1 MTTLETPRSEALDPI
16 TLEVLRSRLEAIGEE
31 AGAALSRTAISPIVT
46 ESKDYSCT
54 LLDGQGRVV
63 IGAGQIDF
71 HFGAAGHAVQST
83 IELHGASIAPQDVFM
98 ANDPHNGGGLHPQD
112 VMVQRPI
119 FHGDR
124 MVAWV
129 VMSAHMMDMGGMVAG
144 SFAPAA
150 TECYQEAL
158 RLPPVRLFRRGVEED
173 DVWSIIRTNIRLPEL
188 VEMDLRSL
196 VAGCHVAEEK
206 LADLVDSMGA
216 DRFVEGIGTIRD
228 LTEAEMRRRI
238 GELTPGTYRAESW
251 AEWDD
256 DFFRIP
262 CRLTVE
268 TDRLVFDFEGASP
281 QTSHFFNSKPY
292 IIESEMVALLAG
304 IMARDLPYND
314 GIFAPIELRCP
325 EGTIVNARPPAPIAA
340 AHMDVA
346 LSASEVGLECVRLAL
361 AASPDAPGRR
371 LLTGWGTGSGLG
383 LHSWTGTGLD
393 GNPDAFIMAD
403 GNWVGSSAGLERDGL
418 ALSGNIVGRESDY
431 SFTDVE
437 VLESWYPILIS
448 EKRSR
453 PSEHGAGEHRAGGGN
468 LMTFRPHGT
477 DKLTGVMLGMRRWMP
492 LPGHGG
498 GTPGPTTEFVIHRSD
513 GTSEDVATHASDI
526 ELSPDDLF
534 EFRCAS
540 GGGFGDPLDRE
551 PAAVQRD
558 VHRGVIDT
566 EIAQR
571 VYGVV
576 LDDGGQVDPAATA
589 DCRQQIARERLERAQ
604 PPAKPV
610 SATLVSAS
618 EPANGADL
626 PLYLGVVQR
635 GNVAMSE
642 RSGAPLAVAP
652 DHWTDGCPVLVEPR
666 SDLGPE
672 VDIRSYLDP
681 ATGYVLFVEAA
692 PAGAPRSFESAPSR
706 WTEAG

>member
-46 ESKDYSCT
+46 ESKAYSCT

-571 VYGVV
+571 VYGVA

>member
-1 MTTLETPRSEALDPI
+1 
-16 TLEVLRSRLEAIGEE
+16 
-31 AGAALSRTAISPIVT
+31 
-46 ESKDYSCT
+46 
-54 LLDGQGRVV
+54 
-63 IGAGQIDF
+63 
-71 HFGAAGHAVQST
+71 
-83 IELHGASIAPQDVFM
+83 
-98 ANDPHNGGGLHPQD
+98 
-112 VMVQRPI
+112 
-119 FHGDR
+119 
-124 MVAWV
+124 
-129 VMSAHMMDMGGMVAG
+129 
-144 SFAPAA
+144 
-150 TECYQEAL
+150 
-158 RLPPVRLFRRGVEED
+158 
-173 DVWSIIRTNIRLPEL
+173 
-188 VEMDLRSL
+188 
-196 VAGCHVAEEK
+196 
-206 LADLVDSMGA
+206 
-216 DRFVEGIGTIRD
+216 
-228 LTEAEMRRRI
+228 
-238 GELTPGTYRAESW
+238 
-251 AEWDD
+251 
-256 DFFRIP
+256 
-262 CRLTVE
+262 
-268 TDRLVFDFEGASP
+268 
-281 QTSHFFNSKPY
+281 
-292 IIESEMVALLAG
+292 MVALLAG

-571 VYGVV
+571 VYGVA